1 MNNEMEKIMKHK
13 PILLFSLA
21 MTLLYPTLGYSYEK
35 IKCAGITQKW
45 GSTSVQIRASQVGF
59 PAGPWRDAL
68 TEAIQLWNRNPSK
81 FKFQL
86 TYNDTSVGKGN
97 FQNEVWWSSNL
108 NAPAVAYYWYT
119 CLTGHLVEADVVFKN
134 THPFHYTRNKKT
146 LSGYGGGS
154 RSFQTVAV
162 HELGHALGLKHVTY
176 TYNVMGSDSTHM
188 HTNGST
194 AYAYPGED
202 ASHGAVDLYGN
213 DGTTKDVAIAHWRW
227 TGFSGEYSTHARTR
241 VFNESG
247 SLLSSFNDG
256 GEPRYRVNKGQKV
269 RLEMTYE
276 NLGAG
281 CITTPVKYY
290 ISTNDLI
297 TTWDRH
303 IGTGNVSV
311 CRNTVYTTNNTV
323 LTIPS
328 DLTSGANYHIGAII
342 DPDNA
347 IAEVN
352 ETNNSSYVGI
362 RIN

>member
-1 MNNEMEKIMKHK
+1 MKSK
-13 PILLFSLA
+13 NIIVVSLLMS
-21 MTLLYPTLGYSYEK
+21 LLYPAVGFSYEK

-45 GSTSVQIRASQVGF
+45 GSNSVQMRASGTGF
-59 PAGPWRDAL
+59 PSGPWRNAL
-68 TEAIQLWNRNPSK
+68 TESIQLWNQNPSK
-81 FKFQL
+81 FKFTL
-86 TYNDTSVGKGN
+86 SYNEPGVGKGN
-97 FQNEVWWSSNL
+97 FQNEIWWTNSLS
-108 NAPAVAYYWYT
+108 APAVAYYWYT
-119 CLTGHLVEADVVFKN
+119 CLTGHLVEADVVFRN
-134 THPFHYTRNKKT
+134 TTPYHYTHNKKT

-176 TYNVMGSDSTHM
+176 TYNAMGSDSTHM
-188 HTNGST
+188 HANGST

-202 ASHGAVDLYGN
+202 ASHGAVNLYGN
-213 DGTTKDVAIAHWRW
+213 DGVTNDVAIAHWRW

-241 VFNESG
+241 VFNSSG
-247 SLLSSFNDG
+247 SLLPSFNDA
-256 GEPRYRVNKGQKV
+256 GEPRYRVNKGQQV
-269 RLEMTYE
+269 RLEMSYE
-276 NLGAG
+276 NLGSG
-281 CITTPVKYY
+281 CKSTPVKYY

-311 CRNTVYTTNNTV
+311 CRNTVYTTSNTT
-323 LTIPS
+323 LTIPN
-328 DLTSGANYHIGAII
+328 DLTSGANYHLGAII

-347 IAEVN
+347 IAESN